1 MDPKVIQY
9 FVLNNTSY
17 FAIAEEY
24 VTLQETF
31 IKDTFIEKLFLW
43 FDMFIYPAYLVITT
57 ILYNQV
63 LSIMTIASIHKTV
76 TIWLQYLKYRT
87 LSRKIHEWTN
97 IVRSVGGPFISTN
110 DPTYHVYVYADG
122 MQRLHDSLFGTR
134 HTHSILAK
142 KGTKRL

>member
-9 FVLNNTSY
+9 FILNNTSY

-24 VTLQETF
+24 VGLQETF
-31 IKDTFIEKLFLW
+31 IKETLVEKLFLW
-43 FDMFIYPAYLVITT
+43 VDMFIYPAYILISTV
-57 ILYNQV
+57 LYNQT
-63 LSIMTIASIHKTV
+63 LSLMTIASIHKTV

-122 MQRLHDSLFGTR
+122 MQRLHDLLFGTR
-134 HTHSILAK
+134 HTHSVLAK

>member
-9 FVLNNTSY
+9 FILNNTSY

-24 VTLQETF
+24 VRLQETF

-43 FDMFIYPAYLVITT
+43 FDMFIFPAYLVIST

-63 LSIMTIASIHKTV
+63 LSLMTIASIHKTV
-76 TIWLQYLKYRT
+76 SIWLQYLKYRK

-97 IVRSVGGPFISTN
+97 IVRAVGGPFISTN
-110 DPTYHVYVYADG
+110 DAKYHVYVYADG
-122 MQRLHDSLFGTR
+122 MQRIQNAL
-134 HTHSILAK
+134 IK
-142 KGTKRL
+142 KRV

>member
-9 FVLNNTSY
+9 FILNNTSY
-17 FAIAEEY
+17 FATAEEY
-24 VTLQETF
+24 VRLQETF
-31 IKDTFIEKLFLW
+31 IKETLVEKLFLW
-43 FDMFIYPAYLVITT
+43 VDMFIYPIYIVISTV
-57 ILYNQV
+57 LYNQA
-63 LSIMTIASIHKTV
+63 LSLMTIASIHKTV
-76 TIWLQYLKYRT
+76 NIWFQYLKYRN

-122 MQRLHDSLFGTR
+122 MQRLHNLLLGTG
-134 HTHSILAK
+134 HAHPVLAK